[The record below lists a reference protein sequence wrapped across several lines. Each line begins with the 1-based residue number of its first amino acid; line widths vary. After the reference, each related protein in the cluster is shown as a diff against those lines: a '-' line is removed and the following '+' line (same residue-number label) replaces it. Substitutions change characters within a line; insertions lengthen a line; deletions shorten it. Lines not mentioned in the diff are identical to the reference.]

1 MTINCKGEL
10 VDLTTPKV
18 MGIMNLTPDSFFD
31 GGKYK
36 DASAILTRVEGMLN
50 DGATFIDMGAYSS
63 RPGAEH
69 VPEDEELKRML
80 PIVDL
85 ILKHFPD
92 TLISVDTFR
101 NRVAK
106 ESIGHGAAIINDIS
120 AGNLDDEM
128 FATISKYQVPY
139 IMMHMKGTPQSMQ
152 KEATYDDLIKDLR
165 FYFSE
170 KIRQTTELKINDVI
184 IDPGFGFAKTT
195 GQNYTLLSHLDL
207 FQTFGLPILIGL
219 SRKSMIYKVLESSPK
234 EALNGTTALHTIALL
249 KGANIIRAHDVK
261 EAVECIKL
269 VEALKANA
277 LWFFVLLILLIL
289 QKHRGWI
296 F

>member
-10 VDLTTPKV
+10 VDLTRPKV
-18 MGIMNLTPDSFFD
+18 MGILNLTPDSFFD

-36 DASAILTRVEGMLN
+36 DETSILQQVEYMLN
-50 DGATFIDMGAYSS
+50 HGATFIDMGAYSS

-69 VPEDEELKRML
+69 VTEDEELLRML
-80 PIVDL
+80 PVIDL
-85 ILKHFPD
+85 ILTKFPD

-101 NRVAK
+101 SKVAA
-106 ESIGHGAAIINDIS
+106 ESIEHGAALINDIS
-120 AGNLDDEM
+120 AGNLDTAM
-128 FATISKYQVPY
+128 FDTVADYQVPY

-152 KEATYDDLIKDLR
+152 KQATYSDVIKDLR
-165 FYFSE
+165 SYFSE
-170 KIRQTTELKINDVI
+170 KIQETTSKKINDII

-195 GQNYTLLSHLDL
+195 EQNYTLLNHLDL

-219 SRKSMIYKVLESSPK
+219 SRKSMIYKVLESSPQ

-261 EAVECIKL
+261 EAMECVKL
-269 VEALKANA
+269 VEVLKENA
-277 LWFFVLLILLIL
+277 L
-289 QKHRGWI
+289 
-296 F
+296 

>member
-36 DASAILTRVEGMLN
+36 DAPAILARVEGMLN

-69 VPEDEELKRML
+69 VPEEEELKRML

-92 TLISVDTFR
+92 TLISIDTFR

-106 ESIGHGAAIINDIS
+106 ESIEHGAAIINDIS

-152 KEATYDDLIKDLR
+152 KEATYNDLIKDLR

-170 KIRQTTELKINDVI
+170 KIRKTTEHKINDVI

-195 GQNYTLLSHLDL
+195 GQNYTLLNNLDL

-277 LWFFVLLILLIL
+277 L
-289 QKHRGWI
+289 
-296 F
+296 

>member
-10 VDLTTPKV
+10 VDLTSPKV
-18 MGIMNLTPDSFFD
+18 MGILNLTPDSFFD

-36 DASAILTRVEGMLN
+36 DESSILTQVEYML
-50 DGATFIDMGAYSS
+50 DQGAAFIDMGAYSS

-69 VPEDEELKRML
+69 VPEDEELQRMI
-80 PIVDL
+80 PVIDL
-85 ILKHFPD
+85 ILKNFPD

-101 NRVAK
+101 SKVAA
-106 ESIGHGAAIINDIS
+106 ESIEHGAAIINDIA
-120 AGNLDDEM
+120 AGNLDKNM
-128 FATISKYQVPY
+128 FATIAKHQVPY

-152 KEATYDDLIKDLR
+152 KEATYDNLINDLR

-170 KIRQTTELKINDVI
+170 KIQEATSKKINDII

-195 GQNYTLLSHLDL
+195 AQNYTLLHHLDM
-207 FQTFGLPILIGL
+207 FQTLGLPILIGL
-219 SRKSMIYKVLESSPK
+219 SRKSMVYKILESSPQ
-234 EALNGTTALHTIALL
+234 EALNGTTALHTVALL

-261 EAVECIKL
+261 EASECVKL

-277 LWFFVLLILLIL
+277 L
-289 QKHRGWI
+289 
-296 F
+296 